1 MRLSPWEWGGSTNE
15 SVGGGS
21 EILSKKITGGGR
33 GVYSGPKSSDWI
45 SFSPFS
51 PRWGVFACWVVSFT
65 CLDLFIASLHCSNPF
80 LGSRYSLLSI
90 FRRRYI
96 IAICPARSQ
105 TLHCIIFKIAKKVFA
120 VSFKKIR
127 ILDCCQF
134 QRQVGD
140 CRILSRLF
148 QPFFLQLWEGC
159 CW

>member
-1 MRLSPWEWGGSTNE
+1 MFIRDLRVMIELAFHHFHQDEEYLLAELCHSC
-15 SVGGGS
+15 V
-21 EILSKKITGGGR
+21 
-33 GVYSGPKSSDWI
+33 WI
-45 SFSPFS
+45 
-51 PRWGVFACWVVSFT
+51 C
-65 CLDLFIASLHCSNPF
+65 SLHCSNPF

-96 IAICPARSQ
+96 IAIGPARSQ

-148 QPFFLQLWEGC
+148 QPFFLQL
-159 CW
+159 